1 MMERVEK
8 EQTENKDGKEQPGLL
23 VARKYFAM
31 QKVALENLQMN
42 DVEML
47 KVFAKPLEMAV

>member
-1 MMERVEK
+1 MMERDEK
-8 EQTENKDGKEQPGLL
+8 EQTENKDGKEQPGL

-31 QKVALENLQMN
+31 QEVALENLLMK

-47 KVFAKPLEMAV
+47 KVFAKPLGMAL